1 MSYTLDVGC
10 GSGQNQQFMHIKHRG
25 NINTDI
31 LKPIKPIPDFVQ
43 CDAQH
48 LPFKDKTFTR
58 SLFIDV
64 LEHVDNPAQSLKEL
78 KRVTE
83 NEVVVG
89 TPNAMYFKK
98 VLRSYVKGDYLPY
111 LEHITTWGT
120 PELENLCKHA
130 GFKNVQIKGSDY
142 RVKEKPVYRF
152 LRMFF
157 PQKMRKR
164 QLIASLT
171 VT

>member
-48 LPFKDKTFTR
+48 LPFKDKAFTR
-58 SLFIDV
+58 SLLIDV
-64 LEHVDNPAQSLKEL
+64 LEHVDSPSQSLKEL
-78 KRVTE
+78 KRVTQK
-83 NEVVVG
+83 EVVVG

-98 VLRSYVKGDYLPY
+98 TLRSYIKGDYLPY
-111 LEHITTWGT
+111 PEHITTWGI
-120 PELENLCKHA
+120 PELTNLCRHA
-130 GFKNVQIKGSDY
+130 GFKNIKIDGSEY
-142 RVKEKPVYRF
+142 RVKERNVYRF
-152 LRMFF
+152 IRMFF

-164 QLIASLT
+164 QLVASLT
-171 VT
+171 V